1 MFKNIFGD
9 DDSSTIESKRK
20 MEQLENNIKILND
33 ELKDEMH
40 RVIETLNGKYDISE
54 KNLIHFSNYL
64 NDFVFFVSE
73 DFEICTVN
81 KKAQDEFN
89 LEKNEKCT
97 FGSIFNIFEN
107 NGPSPEFIKNILQ
120 DQLSICY
127 HDNHH
132 DGNEENSPSL
142 KITEDFEKTQF
153 FVRTKNGVKPVYVSI
168 TMQKKENGEIY
179 YVVILKDN
187 STLNYSKNNTNLNQ
201 VS

>member
-1 MFKNIFGD
+1 MFKNIFGV

-107 NGPSPEFIKNILQ
+107 NDPSPEFIKNILQ